1 MGPSAVAAH
10 ATTAFSPVEVHV
22 ISPVKLPLHLAR
34 RPRELKG
41 VEFCS
46 KECHEILKFWDVLW
60 SKPDTVLVAKIILC
74 NKYLVKQ
81 AITY

>member
-1 MGPSAVAAH
+1 MSPTVAQMNRVGAYKMPNSSRMGPSAVAAH

-34 RPRELKG
+34 SPRELKG

-46 KECHEILKFWDVLW
+46 KECHEILKF
-60 SKPDTVLVAKIILC
+60 
-74 NKYLVKQ
+74 
-81 AITY
+81 

>member
-10 ATTAFSPVEVHV
+10 ATAAFSPVEVHV

-34 RPRELKG
+34 SPRELKG

-46 KECHEILKFWDVLW
+46 KECHEILKF
-60 SKPDTVLVAKIILC
+60 
-74 NKYLVKQ
+74 
-81 AITY
+81 